1 MPEGWELMSHKELD
15 RLQVLEALARRAMS
29 QAEAA
34 GHLGLSM
41 RQVKRLV
48 RRYRQHGVE
57 GLVLRRRGRPA
68 NNTITTARR
77 DAMMTIV
84 GLHFADF
91 GPTLAAEKLREMHH
105 LVVSKETLRRWM
117 IDAGLWRYTTRKQPR
132 THPSRPRRPRFG
144 ELIQVDGSPH
154 DWFEGRA
161 PACTLIVFIDDATSH
176 LTDLALVPAETTQA
190 CMEALQR
197 HLARYGRPL
206 AVYSDKHS
214 IFRTNHPDH
223 GGELTQFTR
232 VLKTLDTEP
241 IHAHSPQAKG
251 RVERANQTLQDRLV
265 KELRLH
271 SISDLAAANGFLPA
285 FIKRYNERFGR
296 AALNPD
302 DAHRPVLHDCADLQ
316 LIFTRHYQ
324 RRLSKNLG
332 IRFQNTEYQ
341 LTEIGQGHRLRGA
354 RVTVCEAFDGTVT
367 LLKAGRVLLHRVLSA
382 GEPPTP
388 IETGKSV
395 QRVVERAILKQAGQ
409 APFKPA
415 PDHPWRRAAVPSR
428 A

>member
-1 MPEGWELMSHKELD
+1 
-15 RLQVLEALARRAMS
+15 
-29 QAEAA
+29 
-34 GHLGLSM
+34 
-41 RQVKRLV
+41 
-48 RRYRQHGVE
+48 
-57 GLVLRRRGRPA
+57 LRRRGRPA

-105 LVVSKETLRRWM
+105 LVVSKETFRRWM
-117 IDAGLWRYTTRKQPR
+117 IDAGLWRSTTRKQPR

-190 CMEALQR
+190 YMEALQR

-232 VLKTLDTEP
+232 VLKTLDIEP

-354 RVTVCEAFDGTVT
+354 RVTVCEAFDGMVT